1 MLEKMRSFIS
11 EQLNCD
17 ESEINPETDFREDL
31 GADSLDL
38 YELVMT
44 LEEEY
49 SMEIPPEELQALNT
63 VGDVIEYLKAHGI
76 EE

>member
-1 MLEKMRSFIS
+1 MFDKVRDILA
-11 EQLNCD
+11 EQLRLDPDKITPNA
-17 ESEINPETDFREDL
+17 EIIADL

-49 SMEIPPEELQALNT
+49 SMEIPPEELQTLNT

>member
-17 ESEINPETDFREDL
+17 ESEINPETDFR
-31 GADSLDL
+31 
-38 YELVMT
+38 VMT

-49 SMEIPPEELQALNT
+49 SMEIPPEELQTLNT